1 MKPPNDLP
9 TDQNDPRFQEW
20 FQEAQQKSVGEP
32 PATIVQDLTDLWSND
47 WFMRF
52 HFFSRWESSDQHS
65 LFEEFSAGRFISE
78 GMNEKQA
85 HKRRQMTSLQV
96 FVRRLVA
103 ILTNT
108 KGYKMAFRAKGLGK
122 QT

>member
-52 HFFSRWESSDQHS
+52 HFFSRWERSDQHS

-78 GMNEKQA
+78 GMNEKQGPQEEA
-85 HKRRQMTSLQV
+85 DDKSAG
-96 FVRRLVA
+96 VREAASCHLNKYEG
-103 ILTNT
+103 I
-108 KGYKMAFRAKGLGK
+108 
-122 QT
+122 